1 MPYLIV
7 SDIHGSKKGMDRLLK
22 AISIFKPDVVVLLG
36 DLLHGG
42 YDIDESYVASKIKEI
57 KVNKIA
63 VKGNCDFE
71 EDSFLLGLD
80 MPLNRSLDIFG
91 HTSHIS
97 HKPLS
102 FCSFPPNDLLING
115 HTHVKC
121 LYSEGGVIHLNPGSI
136 AIPRDSSPSFALISK
151 SIISLINADT
161 MEEISHL
168 DI

>member
-1 MPYLIV
+1 MSYLIV
-7 SDIHGSKKGMDRLLK
+7 SDIHGSKKGIDRLIHG
-22 AISIFKPDVVVLLG
+22 ISIFNPDLVIFLG

-42 YDIDESYVASKIKEI
+42 YDVDERYVISKIKEI
-57 KVNKIA
+57 KANKIA

-80 MPLNRSLDIFG
+80 MPLNRSLNIFG

-102 FCSFPPNDLLING
+102 FCNFPPNDLLING

-121 LYSEGGVIHLNPGSI
+121 LYSERGVLHLNPGSI
-136 AIPRDSSPSFALISK
+136 AIPRDGSPSFALINIDK
-151 SIISLINADT
+151 CRYNGRN
-161 MEEISHL
+161 
-168 DI
+168 